1 MALNGLIFEERNNT
15 AKNWRRIFQNMHG
28 DGVLRG
34 CGVTFTS
41 NSITVGDGV
50 FMLAGGIISNDGAD
64 TIAVTPTL
72 TDGYVRLKCRVDMT
86 QEALETGPGQ
96 VEWLTEF
103 STTTTFPALTQE
115 DINGT
120 GSIYEGEIPVLQIV
134 SGNITALISTMPNVS
149 GMNARVF

>member
-120 GSIYEGEIPVLQIV
+120 GSIYEGEVAVLQIV

-149 GMNARVF
+149 GMYARDF

>member
-120 GSIYEGEIPVLQIV
+120 GSIYEGEIAVLQIV

-149 GMNARVF
+149 GMNARDF

>member
-50 FMLAGGIISNDGAD
+50 FILAGGIISNDGAD
-64 TIAVTPTL
+64 TITVTPTL

-120 GSIYEGEIPVLQIV
+120 GSIYEGEIAVLQIV
-134 SGNITALISTMPNVS
+134 SGNITALISMMPNVS
-149 GMNARVF
+149 GMNTRDF

>member
-1 MALNGLIFEERNNT
+1 MALNGIIFEERNNT

-28 DGVLRG
+28 DGILRG
-34 CGVTFTS
+34 CDVTFTS

-50 FMLAGGIISNDGAD
+50 FILAGGIISNDGAD

-96 VEWLTEF
+96 VEWLMEF

-120 GSIYEGEIPVLQIV
+120 GSIYEGEIAVLQIV
-134 SGNITALISTMPNVS
+134 SGNITGKVS
-149 GMNARVF
+149 VMNTVFGAYCEDF